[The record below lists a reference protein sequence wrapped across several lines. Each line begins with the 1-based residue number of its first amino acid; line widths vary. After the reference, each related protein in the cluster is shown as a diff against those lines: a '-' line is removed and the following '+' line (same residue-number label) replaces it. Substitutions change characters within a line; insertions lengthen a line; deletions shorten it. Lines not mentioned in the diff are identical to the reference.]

1 MLEVLQKVADLIKL
15 LEEKNASTDTLNKQ
29 LSNQKLALADVERR
43 QMATD
48 RQLSAR
54 ERLVSKSEETE
65 KSKQD
70 MKDAVARAAVAKIK
84 NNEKAAE
91 LAKEAEKLAKDRT
104 EVEGM
109 RRLFTRKNENMDNL
123 KVQLEKEKKLMRE
136 KIFEELKG
144 KLSV

>member
-70 MKDAVARAAVAKIK
+70 MKDAVARALSDKIK

-136 KIFEELKG
+136 KILEELKG